1 MFVFS
6 SDVDRV
12 DRALVHRWLSEE
24 SYWAKGRSRADQD
37 AAMAASRNYGVY
49 EEPTGRQVGYARLVT
64 DGVFFGW
71 LCDVFVDAA
80 ARGKGIGK
88 MLVSGVLDDVTP
100 RGPKRIVLATADAQ
114 GLYEQFGWAELS
126 GEMTW
131 MVRIRPDA
139 EPAGDAPLA

>member
-1 MFVFS
+1 
-6 SDVDRV
+6 
-12 DRALVHRWLSEE
+12 
-24 SYWAKGRSRADQD
+24 
-37 AAMAASRNYGVY
+37 
-49 EEPTGRQVGYARLVT
+49 
-64 DGVFFGW
+64 
-71 LCDVFVDAA
+71 
-80 ARGKGIGK
+80 

-100 RGPKRIVLATADAQ
+100 RGPKRIVLATADAR